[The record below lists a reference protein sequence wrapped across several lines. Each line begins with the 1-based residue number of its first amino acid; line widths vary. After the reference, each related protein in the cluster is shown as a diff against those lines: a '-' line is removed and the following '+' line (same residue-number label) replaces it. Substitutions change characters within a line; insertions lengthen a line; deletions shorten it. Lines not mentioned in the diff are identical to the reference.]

1 MPVENERKYVL
12 SPAFDVGRLKDW
24 KALEIRQGY
33 LDDGP
38 RIRQIGADFVFTY
51 KKWAPHAREL
61 VEIETPISRDDFEL
75 LWPLRVQA
83 VQKTRYVK
91 MVGDEEWV
99 VDTLR
104 DDAGE
109 VYFVLAEAELPRFQ
123 LDPKAVP
130 DEISAF
136 VVHAVA
142 YDDNRFTNKKLADRD
157 YALRLLASVRVAAD

>member
-12 SPAFDVGRLKDW
+12 SPAFDAGRLKDW

-51 KKWAPHAREL
+51 KKWAPHAGEL

-83 VQKTRYVK
+83 VQKTRHVK
-91 MVGDEEWV
+91 VMGDEEWV

-104 DDAGE
+104 DDTGE

-123 LDPKAVP
+123 AEPASVP
-130 DEISAF
+130 AEIAEYILY
-136 VVHAVA
+136 AVA
-142 YDDNRFTNKKLADRD
+142 HDDNRFTNKKLADRD